1 MLLRLVWIC
10 CLIVVGA
17 AATLWFLNQY
27 ATHTETTAATTSNVP
42 SNTPSTKFSN
52 IKMIINSAQGTPQY
66 KLSSPEYWLY
76 HEEQRAELTLPDIT
90 IYSDNGG
97 KIFAT
102 ALKGRTHD
110 GNNII
115 TLIDNVKI
123 NQPISENNP
132 YFSKIIT
139 DRLTVFPESQRATTN
154 SAVTAIR
161 KSHIVKA
168 SGMTLDLNTQVL
180 HLHGDVEGYYEP

>member
-1 MLLRLVWIC
+1 MSLRLVWIC
-10 CLIVVGA
+10 CLIVAGA
-17 AATLWFLNQY
+17 AAALWFLNQY
-27 ATHTETTAATTSNVP
+27 ATHTEIAAATTPGVP

-52 IKMIINSAQGTPQY
+52 IKMIINSSQGTPQY

-76 HEEQRAELTLPDIT
+76 HEGQRAELTLPDIT
-90 IYSDNGG
+90 IYSDNGS
-97 KIFAT
+97 KVHAT
-102 ALKGRTHD
+102 ALKGQTHD
-110 GNNII
+110 DNNVII
-115 TLIDNVKI
+115 LIDDVKI
-123 NQPISENNP
+123 NQPTSENNP

-139 DRLTVFPESQRATTN
+139 DRLTVFPESQRATTD

-180 HLHGDVEGYYEP
+180 HLHGDVEGHYEP